1 MLEKYKI
8 VIILLLILN
17 GIFILAIEYLRANE
31 QKNASEKAYLIKL
44 YVRALHALQLYNE
57 ELSNYTLSEREF
69 IGKLIEIIKKNEKH
83 YENTELLTFINNYI
97 VDFKERVDKTN
108 DLTTNIT
115 SEVNEIV
122 KTIDEQKNENDN
134 R

>member
-17 GIFILAIEYLRANE
+17 GIFILAIEYLRSNE

-57 ELSNYTLSEREF
+57 ELSNYTLSERKF

-122 KTIDEQKNENDN
+122 KTIDEQKK
-134 R
+134 

>member
-1 MLEKYKI
+1 MHE
-8 VIILLLILN
+8 
-17 GIFILAIEYLRANE
+17 E
-31 QKNASEKAYLIKL
+31 KNASEKAYLIKL

-69 IGKLIEIIKKNEKH
+69 IGKWIEIIKKNEKH